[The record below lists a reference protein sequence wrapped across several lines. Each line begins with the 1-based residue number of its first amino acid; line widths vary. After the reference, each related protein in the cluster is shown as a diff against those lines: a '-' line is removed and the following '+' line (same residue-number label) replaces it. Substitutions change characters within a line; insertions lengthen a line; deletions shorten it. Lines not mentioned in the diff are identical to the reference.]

1 MFSMSKK
8 QSQNLT
14 KVYASEAGKV
24 IQGPVVL
31 SIVSLTSLLRG
42 QLIRCFTTLQPNTLQ
57 FFVEKI
63 REAFAMQKLLKFFN
77 KKYRGIFKI
86 LMFEILTKC

>member
-1 MFSMSKK
+1 MFSISKK

-24 IQGPVVL
+24 IQGPVVQ

-42 QLIRCFTTLQPNTLQ
+42 QLIRCFTTLQPNSLK

-63 REAFAMQKLLKFFN
+63 IEAFAMQCNAKASQ
-77 KKYRGIFKI
+77 IFQQKI
-86 LMFEILTKC
+86 LAYLRY